1 MKNIH
6 KLISI
11 LESHLNDPVLLTEE
25 EKQAVLKHI
34 TGISDIFAPK
44 QKSNRN
50 RLNEL
55 IEISNKLSKQEFD
68 VTYESS
74 PAEDEIDTIGI
85 ALSSL
90 ANELNFSLQTL
101 SNYDDR
107 INELI
112 EVLSSYAQLDFT
124 ATATLSDKQDEI
136 DAIAFGL
143 NMLGQEIDFYQ
154 TQLKE
159 KSDSLEESQ
168 RIGKL
173 GSWEYNFESG
183 EVKGSNEFYAIYE
196 LEPNTLLT
204 ADSFSKLIEKKYA
217 DELNTISEHSIK
229 TGKPYSYEYPITTA
243 TGKRRY
249 VKAYGEIKYADSVPI
264 KSMGTIIDITEIQ
277 QAKEELD
284 ILNKDLEKKV
294 EERTADLESFTYS
307 VSHDLR
313 APLRAINGFSEIMEE
328 DYAGVLDEE
337 GKRLLGII
345 RSNASRMSC
354 LIDDLLK
361 FSRLNNQTINKQKI
375 DMNVMV
381 ADLIQELGASY
392 NNLSIT
398 YNIKKLPTI
407 VGDNMLLKQVWQN
420 LIDNAIKYS
429 SKQENIIISIEEI
442 QGDDNYHN
450 IAISDNGVG
459 FNQEYQHKLFEV
471 FQRLHQQDEFN
482 GTGVGL
488 SIVKRII
495 DKHHG
500 KISATSEINHGA
512 TFVISTP
519 KKA

>member
-6 KLISI
+6 ELIDI
-11 LESHLNDPVLLTEE
+11 LENHLNDPVTLTQAEQEE
-25 EKQAVLKHI
+25 VRMHI
-34 TGISDIFAPK
+34 VGIANIIKPNNK
-44 QKSNRN
+44 KSRN

-55 IEISNKLSKQEFD
+55 ITICSKLSKQEFD
-68 VTYESS
+68 VTYQSS
-74 PAEDEIDTIGI
+74 SAEDEIDTIGI
-85 ALSSL
+85 ALESL
-90 ANELNFSLQTL
+90 ANELNYSLQTL
-101 SNYDDR
+101 SNYDNR

-124 ATATLSDKQDEI
+124 AKANLSDKQDEI

-143 NMLGQEIDFYQ
+143 NMLGQEIDYYQ
-154 TQLKE
+154 TQLRE
-159 KSDSLEESQ
+159 KTHSLEESQ

-173 GSWEYNFESG
+173 GSWEFNFESG
-183 EVKGSNEFYAIYE
+183 KVYGSNEFYAIYE
-196 LEPNTLLT
+196 LNPDTQLT
-204 ADSFSKLIEKKYA
+204 SESFSELIEQKYA
-217 DELNTISEHSIK
+217 DELNKLSEQSIK
-229 TGKPYSYEYPITTA
+229 SKKPYSYEYPITTA

-249 VKAYGEIKYADSVPI
+249 VKAYGEIKYDNDVPI

-328 DYAGVLDEE
+328 DYKTVLDDE

-345 RSNASRMSC
+345 RSNASKMSN

-361 FSRLNNQTINKQKI
+361 FSRLNNQTINKQEI
-375 DMNVMV
+375 NMNLMI
-381 ADLIQELGASY
+381 AELVNELNASY
-392 NNLSIT
+392 NHLTID
-398 YNIKKLPTI
+398 YNINNLPTI
-407 VGDNMLLKQVWQN
+407 IGDNMLLKQVWQN

-429 SKQENIIISIEEI
+429 SKEEKINITIKELDEES
-442 QGDDNYHN
+442 GFHT

-459 FNQEYQHKLFEV
+459 FDQQYQDKLFEV
-471 FQRLHQQDEFN
+471 FQRLHPQNEFN

-495 DKHHG
+495 DKHNG
-500 KISATSEINHGA
+500 KIAATSAINKGA
-512 TFVISTP
+512 TFVVSIP
-519 KKA
+519 KNA